1 MRKRKNSGQRAV
13 SEERENDLGMCVELL
28 VQSMRS
34 IFALG
39 KQERSFLC
47 LCVELKEELLGIAP
61 EEMFLA
67 RPHIGFKDTILEN
80 HIQVKNI

>member
-1 MRKRKNSGQRAV
+1 MRKRENSGQRAALK
-13 SEERENDLGMCVELL
+13 ERENDLGMCVEP
-28 VQSMRS
+28 VEQSMRS

-61 EEMFLA
+61 EEMHFANPQL
-67 RPHIGFKDTILEN
+67 HSK
-80 HIQVKNI
+80 IQF

>member
-1 MRKRKNSGQRAV
+1 MRKRNNSGQRAA
-13 SEERENDLGMCVELL
+13 SKERENDLGMCVELV

-47 LCVELKEELLGIAP
+47 LCVELKEELGIAP
-61 EEMFLA
+61 EEVHFA
-67 RPHIGFKDTILEN
+67 SPQSKDTILEN
-80 HIQVKNI
+80 HIQVNNI